1 MAQKNEFSKLVVQ
14 KLPGAGIVVRFRARR
29 LLLDNDIERARD
41 ELQSLV
47 APERLMLLDLTNV
60 EYLSSGALGILIGT
74 QRSLQKVAGNLSLC
88 GLRSE
93 IEEVFRICRLDKTFE
108 IYRDLETALGGSSPD
123 AM

>member
-1 MAQKNEFSKLVVQ
+1 MAQKNEFSKLIVQ

-41 ELQSLV
+41 ELQTLV
-47 APERLMLLDLTNV
+47 APERLMLMDLTNV

-74 QRSLQKVAGNLSLC
+74 QRALQKLAGNLSLC
-88 GLRSE
+88 GLRPE

-108 IYRDLETALGGSSPD
+108 IYRDLETALGGNSQD

>member
-41 ELQSLV
+41 ELHSLV

-60 EYLSSGALGILIGT
+60 EYLSSGALGVLIGT
-74 QRSLQKVAGNLSLC
+74 QRSLQKLSGNLSLC
-88 GLRSE
+88 GLRPD

-108 IYRDLETALGGSSPD
+108 IYPDLETALGGSSLD
-123 AM
+123 AP